1 MPMPPIDLD
10 ALSRTLRPAMLRLTQ
25 RLLPSQDLAE
35 DVVQETLL
43 ALIESSTAM
52 TRAQDPRRYVF
63 GVLKNKIAD
72 ALRKRYRQATDSLDA
87 NEEALDA
94 LMFDARGAW
103 QHSSAPSSWNTPE
116 TRLHKD
122 QFFAMVDLCV
132 NHLPPKSARVFGL
145 KVLLE
150 FDAEEVCTPLGLS
163 KTDYWQ
169 CLSRAR
175 KQLQLCLNQ
184 RWFNGA
190 AP

>member
-1 MPMPPIDLD
+1 MPPIDLD
-10 ALSRTLRPAMLRLTQ
+10 ALSRALRPAMLRLTQ
-25 RLLPSQDLAE
+25 RLLPSHDLAE

-43 ALIESSTAM
+43 ALIESSAAM
-52 TRAQDPRRYVF
+52 ARAQDPRRYVF

-87 NEEALDA
+87 HEEALDE
-94 LMFDARGAW
+94 LLFDARGVW
-103 QHSSAPSSWNTPE
+103 QYSSAPTSWNTPE
-116 TRLHKD
+116 TYLHTD
-122 QFFAMVDLCV
+122 QFFAVVDMCV
-132 NHLPPKSARVFGL
+132 NHLPPKNARVFGL

-150 FDAEEVCTPLGLS
+150 FEADEVCSTLGLS

-175 KQLQLCLNQ
+175 KQLQLCLDQ

>member
-1 MPMPPIDLD
+1 MPPIDLD

-94 LMFDARGAW
+94 LMFPCI
-103 QHSSAPSSWNTPE
+103 SN
-116 TRLHKD
+116 
-122 QFFAMVDLCV
+122 
-132 NHLPPKSARVFGL
+132 
-145 KVLLE
+145 
-150 FDAEEVCTPLGLS
+150 
-163 KTDYWQ
+163 
-169 CLSRAR
+169 
-175 KQLQLCLNQ
+175 
-184 RWFNGA
+184 
-190 AP
+190 